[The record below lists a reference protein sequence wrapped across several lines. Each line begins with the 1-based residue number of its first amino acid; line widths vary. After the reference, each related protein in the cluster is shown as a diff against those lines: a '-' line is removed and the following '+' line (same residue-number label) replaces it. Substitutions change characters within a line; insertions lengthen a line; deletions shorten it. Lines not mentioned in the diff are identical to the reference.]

1 MDIGARAGA
10 AGGPPGRQ
18 HGLTILGFLLVAA
31 VVVIFAM
38 VGFRVIPSYI
48 EYQSVRKALD
58 DTMRGEPPFLLQG
71 SYRNMAKVA
80 SKVVGPMTDAEVD
93 ALIADHYRA
102 EAQTLAGAASWNLAR
117 LAEVQGRVGPDAGDA
132 AELRARWAEDKAAE
146 NPVVQVRAGLTG
158 IEEALRSLPRPL

>member
-58 DTMRGEPPFLLQG
+58 DTMRGGSADPNNPAAFRSELSRRLQTSYVEDVKGADVILQRSG
-71 SYRNMAKVA
+71 SQV
-80 SKVVGPMTDAEVD
+80 T
-93 ALIADHYRA
+93 
-102 EAQTLAGAASWNLAR
+102 
-117 LAEVQGRVGPDAGDA
+117 
-132 AELRARWAEDKAAE
+132 AELAWERRLHMFGNMYILLEFEATSAR
-146 NPVVQVRAGLTG
+146 
-158 IEEALRSLPRPL
+158 